1 MSNNHDIAII
11 GGAGHVGLPLAF
23 FLAKKKCNVLVVD
36 KDKNKIDLIKNKKLP
51 FIEEGLGHLI
61 KNQDQYKI
69 DFTTNISKIINSK
82 IIIITLGTPIDEFLN
97 PDYRTFFNIFNEITK
112 YLNNTQTIIL
122 RSTLAPGTTRKII
135 ELLKK
140 KNIKAGVAFCPERIS
155 QGKGVK
161 ELAALPQII
170 SYSNLKTKKICTQ
183 LFKKMTKNI
192 IECSFEEAEV
202 AKLFC
207 NSWRYLK
214 FAIANEFYKICESN
228 SLSFENVRRAMVQ
241 DYDRAKDFPTSGFA
255 AGPCLLKDTM
265 QLSSFSRQIFTF
277 GHSAMLVNESLPE
290 FIVDEFKR
298 KINIKNKN
306 VAILGMAFKPEN
318 DDSRDSL
325 AFKLKKKLETEN
337 CKVHCHDP
345 FMDRYKKNKLSE
357 ILKKCKIVFIGCPH
371 KVYSKIKYGKN
382 IKVINCWGSFNQ

>member
-97 PDYRTFFNIFNEITK
+97 PDYRTFFSIFNEITK

-140 KNIKAGVAFCPERIS
+140 KI
-155 QGKGVK
+155 
-161 ELAALPQII
+161 
-170 SYSNLKTKKICTQ
+170 
-183 LFKKMTKNI
+183 
-192 IECSFEEAEV
+192 
-202 AKLFC
+202 
-207 NSWRYLK
+207 
-214 FAIANEFYKICESN
+214 
-228 SLSFENVRRAMVQ
+228 
-241 DYDRAKDFPTSGFA
+241 
-255 AGPCLLKDTM
+255 
-265 QLSSFSRQIFTF
+265 
-277 GHSAMLVNESLPE
+277 
-290 FIVDEFKR
+290 
-298 KINIKNKN
+298 
-306 VAILGMAFKPEN
+306 
-318 DDSRDSL
+318 
-325 AFKLKKKLETEN
+325 
-337 CKVHCHDP
+337 
-345 FMDRYKKNKLSE
+345 
-357 ILKKCKIVFIGCPH
+357 
-371 KVYSKIKYGKN
+371 
-382 IKVINCWGSFNQ
+382 